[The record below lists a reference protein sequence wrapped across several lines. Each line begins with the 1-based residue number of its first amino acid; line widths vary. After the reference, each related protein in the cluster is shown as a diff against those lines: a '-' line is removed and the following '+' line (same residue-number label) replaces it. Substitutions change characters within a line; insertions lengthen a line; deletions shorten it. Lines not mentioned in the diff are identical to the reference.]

1 MTAALPAAD
10 SSTPRLQRPPG
21 RSPSPVAVGREPHPP
36 SFCPP
41 GEVQM
46 FSTSAPRTPTAG
58 RFARFNPAWPKW
70 TQRGSAAGG
79 DQSTPGGSSASRRLS
94 HTEHNC
100 LELPGSQ
107 KAEHV
112 GAAPRGGRQPGNT
125 ARLGALVCYLLHH
138 LVAKANSAEISR
150 RSCSWTRREAS
161 LYVSFCPSLLQ
172 QGMGTRMQGSIQ
184 SCAAP
189 PVLNHSPAR
198 SPLCPGWQPPRT
210 QFSGHGGDGSMV
222 GPDDLSG
229 LYQPWLFSPEVGLPS
244 LCVQTLHAAHHR
256 GESIIL
262 TEPVPSLATIR
273 LTPYRLQGTTFFF
286 CEAQIKFKHQHVI
299 YLLIQLYDLLFS
311 NTKSLS
317 PQETFILS
325 GNCIWGR

>member
-161 LYVSFCPSLLQ
+161 LCQLLSLPPAAGDGDKDAGQHPELCCSPSPKPQPCTKPPLPGLTATQDTVQRARWWWVDGWTRWSQWALPTLTLLSR
-172 QGMGTRMQGSIQ
+172 GGASILV
-184 SCAAP
+184 CAD
-189 PVLNHSPAR
+189 PAR
-198 SPLCPGWQPPRT
+198 SASQRGIHHPYWARSLLGYNTINPVQIARYNIFFLW
-210 QFSGHGGDGSMV
+210 GS
-222 GPDDLSG
+222 
-229 LYQPWLFSPEVGLPS
+229 
-244 LCVQTLHAAHHR
+244 
-256 GESIIL
+256 
-262 TEPVPSLATIR
+262 
-273 LTPYRLQGTTFFF
+273 
-286 CEAQIKFKHQHVI
+286 
-299 YLLIQLYDLLFS
+299 
-311 NTKSLS
+311 N
-317 PQETFILS
+317 
-325 GNCIWGR
+325 